1 LSTAFVLCLMVGAY
15 AQNIQFKGKVNNKAT
30 GENLVGATIIVKGTK
45 QSTLSDQNGQF
56 VISIPNTGATLVVSF
71 VGMTPIERF
80 VNASSKSD
88 FLLETNNTSNLED
101 VVVVGYGSQ
110 KITKVSGAISTIKS
124 ADIEKINAVRTEE
137 ALQGRAAGVN
147 VIQGGSP
154 GSKPTVLIRGIPSFT
169 GTDPTVIIDGVQQS
183 LVDLNSINPADI
195 ETINVL
201 KDAATTAIYGVKGGN
216 GVIVVTTKSG
226 RRNQKTEFSFSSNY
240 GIQQVSNTIG
250 TLNASEYGA
259 IINEGSTTAGGPVI
273 FPNLSKLG
281 VGNNWQNQ
289 VFKDAPVQIYSLN
302 AKGGSDKMTYLLSAG
317 YLNQSGIVGGTDKS
331 NFSRGNFTANL
342 SFDLS
347 SKLKLIINASALT
360 LESKGIAE
368 NAFNSVLGSA
378 LNFDPTVS
386 LYNTTNTASKFG

>member
-1 LSTAFVLCLMVGAY
+1 MKLKLRILLSSAFVLCLMVGAY
-15 AQNIQFKGKVNNKAT
+15 AQDIQFKGKVNNKAT
-30 GENLVGATIIVKGTK
+30 GENLAGATIIVKGTK
-45 QSTLSDQNGQF
+45 QSTVSDQNGQF
-56 VISIPNTGATLVVSF
+56 VINIPTKGASLVVSF
-71 VGMTPIERF
+71 VGMTSIERF
-80 VNASSKSD
+80 VNASSNTD
-88 FLLETNNTSNLED
+88 FLLETSSASNLED
-101 VVVVGYGSQ
+101 VIVVGYGSQ

-154 GSKPTVLIRGIPSFT
+154 GAKPTVLIRGIPSFT

-240 GIQQVSNTIG
+240 GMQQVTNMIG
-250 TLNASEYGA
+250 TLNATEYGA
-259 IINEGSTTAGGPVI
+259 MINEGSTTAGGPVI
-273 FPNLSKLG
+273 FPNLSTLG
-281 VGNNWQNQ
+281 VGNNWQKE
-289 VFKDAPVQIYSLN
+289 VFKVAPVQIYSLN
-302 AKGGSDKMTYLLSAG
+302 AKGGSEKMTYLLSAG
-317 YLNQSGIVGGTDKS
+317 YLNQSGIVGGADKS
-331 NFSRGNFTANL
+331 NFTRGNFTANL

-347 SKLKLIINASALT
+347 SKLKLIINA
-360 LESKGIAE
+360 
-368 NAFNSVLGSA
+368 
-378 LNFDPTVS
+378 
-386 LYNTTNTASKFG
+386 

>member
-1 LSTAFVLCLMVGAY
+1 MKLKLRILLSTAFVLCLMVGAY

-30 GENLVGATIIVKGTK
+30 GENLAGATIIVKGTK

-56 VISIPNTGATLVVSF
+56 VISIPNKGATLVVSF
-71 VGMTPIERF
+71 VGMTPVERF
-80 VNASSKSD
+80 VNASSKAD
-88 FLLETNNTSNLED
+88 FLLETNNASNLED

-201 KDAATTAIYGVKGGN
+201 KDEATTSIYGVKGGY
-216 GVIVVTTKSG
+216 GVFVVTTKSG
-226 RRNQKTEFSFSSNY
+226 RRYLKAEFSFSSN
-240 GIQQVSNTIG
+240 
-250 TLNASEYGA
+250 
-259 IINEGSTTAGGPVI
+259 
-273 FPNLSKLG
+273 
-281 VGNNWQNQ
+281 
-289 VFKDAPVQIYSLN
+289 
-302 AKGGSDKMTYLLSAG
+302 
-317 YLNQSGIVGGTDKS
+317 
-331 NFSRGNFTANL
+331 
-342 SFDLS
+342 
-347 SKLKLIINASALT
+347 
-360 LESKGIAE
+360 
-368 NAFNSVLGSA
+368 
-378 LNFDPTVS
+378 
-386 LYNTTNTASKFG
+386 